1 MTFSLPKP
9 AGMLLRSLPAL
20 SIAVLSLT
28 ACAGREAYPSLL
40 PRTAET
46 RTFDEPAAPPP
57 AAVVADPAL
66 DARIATAERMLS
78 ERAAAFDAAAA
89 RAARQVTAA
98 GRSPAGSEAWLD
110 AQVALAELDTLRSST
125 QELVTD
131 LEEVAAER
139 ATALTPDYPALDAAI
154 ERVRV
159 AAAAQVAR
167 IAALQ
172 GALAPT

>member
-1 MTFSLPKP
+1 MS
-9 AGMLLRSLPAL
+9 LRSLPAL
-20 SIAVLSLT
+20 SIVALPIVTVSLA
-28 ACAGREAYPSLL
+28 ACAGRDAYPSLL
-40 PRTAET
+40 PRGAET

-66 DARIATAERMLS
+66 DARIAAGERTLAERV
-78 ERAAAFDAAAA
+78 AAFDGAAA
-89 RAARQVTAA
+89 RTARQVSAA

-110 AQVALAELDTLRSST
+110 AQIALAELDTLRSST

-131 LEEVAAER
+131 LEEAAQER
-139 ATALTPDYPALDAAI
+139 ATALTPDYPALEAAL
-154 ERVRV
+154 ERARA

-172 GALAPT
+172 GALAPA